1 MEAGGRSDGV
11 ELHKCVRPKVRASGL
26 PLTCFLIVLS
36 ASVYTRAQVAAQ
48 QHGMHREQL
57 HKLES
62 WEDVQAGGAM
72 AVSMISAAKLAR
84 SVGSQLSLYLVSA
97 DEFVAVALVYR
108 AGC

>member
-1 MEAGGRSDGV
+1 MF
-11 ELHKCVRPKVRASGL
+11 PIGL
-26 PLTCFLIVLS
+26 L
-36 ASVYTRAQVAAQ
+36 VAAQ